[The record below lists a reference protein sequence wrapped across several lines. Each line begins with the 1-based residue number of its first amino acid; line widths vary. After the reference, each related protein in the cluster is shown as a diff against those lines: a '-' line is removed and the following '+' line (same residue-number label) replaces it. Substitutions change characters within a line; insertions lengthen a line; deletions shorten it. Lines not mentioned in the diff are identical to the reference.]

1 MPAGRQTR
9 VGRLTKRPEFL
20 RVAAG
25 RRKWVTPG
33 MVVQARPR
41 DEAPPASAAA
51 ALNASEGAAETADA
65 GPPRVGITV
74 SRKVGN
80 AVQRNRARRRLRAAA
95 REALPQAGRPGVDY
109 VLIGRAGTLTRSY
122 AELCADLRTAVE
134 RLHRR
139 PRPKAEAKS
148 GAEA

>member
-1 MPAGRQTR
+1 MARL
-9 VGRLTKRPEFL
+9 GRLTKRPEYL
-20 RVAAG
+20 RVAG
-25 RRKWVTPG
+25 GGRKWATPG
-33 MVVQARPR
+33 LVLQMRPR
-41 DEAPPASAAA
+41 AAA
-51 ALNASEGAAETADA
+51 EGDGDAEAV
-65 GPPRVGITV
+65 RLGITV
-74 SRKVGN
+74 SRKVGG
-80 AVQRNRARRRLRAAA
+80 AVQRNRARRRLRAVA
-95 REALPQAGRPGVDY
+95 REALPEVGRPGHDY